1 MSAANPGL
9 DVAALPDLDAGAK
22 TNEAWHA
29 RFTRDEIQE
38 LLAVESWRGWVSIAT
53 NWTIIAA
60 SFALVAA
67 WPNPLTI
74 VAALFLIGARQLG
87 LAILM
92 HEAAHRSLLRDKN
105 WNDWAG
111 NWLCAY
117 PVWTDVFAYRPYHLQ
132 HHAKNWTKDD
142 PDIGLVL
149 PFPITKESLRR
160 KMTRDLTGQTG
171 RKFLRASW
179 KRSIARWR
187 AGDANGRRA
196 FIGFA
201 VTNLLLLAVLTA
213 FGHPLLYLLWAA
225 SWLTVNTLVT
235 RIRSIAEH
243 AMASDPADPL
253 RNTRTTLAT
262 WWERLLLAPNRVNY
276 HLEHHLLM
284 TVPHYKLPRLHRMLA
299 ERGLLD
305 GALVTKGYRAVL
317 ERAASKAPSAAAP
330 TVAGDVRIPPF

>member
-1 MSAANPGL
+1 MSAANPGF
-9 DVAALPDLDAGAK
+9 DAAVLPDLDAGAK

-60 SFALVAA
+60 SFALVAV

-92 HEAAHRSLLRDKN
+92 HEAAHRSLLRDKS
-105 WNDWAG
+105 WNDFAG

-117 PVWTDVFAYRPYHLQ
+117 PVWTDLFPYRTYHLQ

-160 KMTRDLTGQTG
+160 KIARDLTGRTG

-196 FIGFA
+196 FVGFV
-201 VTNLLLLAVLTA
+201 VTNALLITVLTA
-213 FGHPLLYLLWAA
+213 VGHPLLYLLWAGA
-225 SWLTVNTLVT
+225 WLTVNTLVT

-243 AMASDPADPL
+243 AMVPDPADPL
-253 RNTRTTLAT
+253 RNTRTTLAS
-262 WWERLLLAPNRVNY
+262 WWERLLLAPNRVNF

-330 TVAGDVRIPPF
+330 TGANDVRIPPF